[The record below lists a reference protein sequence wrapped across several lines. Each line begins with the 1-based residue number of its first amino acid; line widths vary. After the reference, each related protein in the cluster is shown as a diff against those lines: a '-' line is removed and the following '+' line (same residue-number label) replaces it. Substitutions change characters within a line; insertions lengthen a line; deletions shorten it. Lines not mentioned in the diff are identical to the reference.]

1 MINMISIKT
10 PSQVFLRGVVVG
22 GGSVS
27 MSVCVCVCVWGGG
40 GHGGGGYK
48 GIFLPSSM
56 LSAATIGCCVTK

>member
-27 MSVCVCVCVWGGG
+27 MSVCVCGGG
-40 GHGGGGYK
+40 GHGGGWYK

>member
-27 MSVCVCVCVWGGG
+27 MSVCVCVGGG
-40 GHGGGGYK
+40 GMGVGGIKVY
-48 GIFLPSSM
+48 FYLPV
-56 LSAATIGCCVTK
+56 CCQQQPSVVV

>member
-27 MSVCVCVCVWGGG
+27 MSVCVCVWGGG
-40 GHGGGGYK
+40 GGGGIKVY
-48 GIFLPSSM
+48 FYLPV
-56 LSAATIGCCVTK
+56 CCQQQPSVVV

>member
-27 MSVCVCVCVWGGG
+27 MSVCVCVCGVGDGGG
-40 GHGGGGYK
+40 WYK

>member
-27 MSVCVCVCVWGGG
+27 MSVCVCVCGGG
-40 GHGGGGYK
+40 GDGGGWYK

>member
-27 MSVCVCVCVWGGG
+27 MSVCVCVWGGG
-40 GHGGGGYK
+40 GHGGVWYK
-48 GIFLPSSM
+48 VIFLPSSM

>member
-40 GHGGGGYK
+40 MGYK

>member
-27 MSVCVCVCVWGGG
+27 MSVCVCVWGGG
-40 GHGGGGYK
+40 QGGGWYK

>member
-27 MSVCVCVCVWGGG
+27 MSVCVCVWGGWGGG
-40 GHGGGGYK
+40 WYK

>member
-27 MSVCVCVCVWGGG
+27 MSVCVCVWGGG
-40 GHGGGGYK
+40 GHGGGWYK

>member
-40 GHGGGGYK
+40 HGGGWYK

>member
-27 MSVCVCVCVWGGG
+27 MSVCVCVCGGG
-40 GHGGGGYK
+40 GMGVGGIKVY
-48 GIFLPSSM
+48 FYLPV
-56 LSAATIGCCVTK
+56 CCQQQPSVVV

>member
-27 MSVCVCVCVWGGG
+27 MSVCVCVCGGG
-40 GHGGGGYK
+40 GMGVGGIKVY
-48 GIFLPSSM
+48 FYLPV
-56 LSAATIGCCVTK
+56 CCQQQPSVAV